1 MLDSGYLPVSGG
13 HEIYYETHGN
23 KHGRPAIAL
32 HGGPGGGSS
41 YAMTKIYDLKK
52 WFAPGCF
59 DDFEGT
65 QEELNELIADLKNMV
80 TSGTLWEN
88 TLPVDD
94 KEEEEL
100 IKLLAQKQ
108 ARRKQ

>member
-1 MLDSGYLPVSGG
+1 MNE
-13 HEIYYETHGN
+13 HN
-23 KHGRPAIAL
+23 KFTRIE
-32 HGGPGGGSS
+32 
-41 YAMTKIYDLKK
+41 
-52 WFAPGCF
+52 FAPGCF

-80 TSGTLWEN
+80 ASGTLWEN
-88 TLPVDD
+88 TLPVDE
-94 KEEEEL
+94 KEEAEL

>member
-1 MLDSGYLPVSGG
+1 MNEHD
-13 HEIYYETHGN
+13 
-23 KHGRPAIAL
+23 
-32 HGGPGGGSS
+32 
-41 YAMTKIYDLKK
+41 KIKK
-52 WFAPGCF
+52 IEFAPGCF

-80 TSGTLWEN
+80 ASGFFWEN
-88 TLPVDD
+88 TMPVDD

-108 ARRKQ
+108 ARRAQ

>member
-1 MLDSGYLPVSGG
+1 MNE
-13 HEIYYETHGN
+13 HN
-23 KHGRPAIAL
+23 KFTRIE
-32 HGGPGGGSS
+32 
-41 YAMTKIYDLKK
+41 
-52 WFAPGCF
+52 FAPGCF

-88 TLPVDD
+88 TLPVDE

>member
-1 MLDSGYLPVSGG
+1 MNEHDKL
-13 HEIYYETHGN
+13 
-23 KHGRPAIAL
+23 
-32 HGGPGGGSS
+32 
-41 YAMTKIYDLKK
+41 TKIE
-52 WFAPGCF
+52 FAPGCF

-65 QEELNELIADLKNMV
+65 QEELNEMIADLKNMV
-80 TSGTLWEN
+80 ASGTLWDD
-88 TLPVDD
+88 TLPVDE

>member
-1 MLDSGYLPVSGG
+1 MNE
-13 HEIYYETHGN
+13 H
-23 KHGRPAIAL
+23 
-32 HGGPGGGSS
+32 
-41 YAMTKIYDLKK
+41 KK
-52 WFAPGCF
+52 PTQIEFAPGCF

-94 KEEEEL
+94 KDEEEL

>member
-1 MLDSGYLPVSGG
+1 MTEY
-13 HEIYYETHGN
+13 N
-23 KHGRPAIAL
+23 KP
-32 HGGPGGGSS
+32 
-41 YAMTKIYDLKK
+41 TKVE
-52 WFAPGCF
+52 FAPGCF

-88 TLPVDD
+88 TLPVDE

>member
-1 MLDSGYLPVSGG
+1 
-13 HEIYYETHGN
+13 
-23 KHGRPAIAL
+23 
-32 HGGPGGGSS
+32 
-41 YAMTKIYDLKK
+41 MTEHDKPMKIE
-52 WFAPGCF
+52 FAPGCF

>member
-1 MLDSGYLPVSGG
+1 MIEHDKP
-13 HEIYYETHGN
+13 
-23 KHGRPAIAL
+23 
-32 HGGPGGGSS
+32 
-41 YAMTKIYDLKK
+41 MKIE
-52 WFAPGCF
+52 FAPGCF

>member
-1 MLDSGYLPVSGG
+1 MNEHD
-13 HEIYYETHGN
+13 
-23 KHGRPAIAL
+23 
-32 HGGPGGGSS
+32 
-41 YAMTKIYDLKK
+41 KIKK
-52 WFAPGCF
+52 IEFAPGCF

-65 QEELNELIADLKNMV
+65 QEELNEMIADLKNMV
-80 TSGTLWEN
+80 ASGTLWEN
-88 TLPVDD
+88 SLPVNE

>member
-1 MLDSGYLPVSGG
+1 MNEHD
-13 HEIYYETHGN
+13 
-23 KHGRPAIAL
+23 
-32 HGGPGGGSS
+32 
-41 YAMTKIYDLKK
+41 KIKK
-52 WFAPGCF
+52 IEFAPGCF

-80 TSGTLWEN
+80 ASGVFWEN
-88 TLPVDD
+88 TMPVDD

-108 ARRKQ
+108 ARRAQ

>member
-1 MLDSGYLPVSGG
+1 MNE
-13 HEIYYETHGN
+13 H
-23 KHGRPAIAL
+23 
-32 HGGPGGGSS
+32 
-41 YAMTKIYDLKK
+41 KK
-52 WFAPGCF
+52 PTQIKFAPGCF

-88 TLPVDD
+88 TLPVDE

>member
-1 MLDSGYLPVSGG
+1 MNEFTD
-13 HEIYYETHGN
+13 
-23 KHGRPAIAL
+23 KD
-32 HGGPGGGSS
+32 
-41 YAMTKIYDLKK
+41 TKVV
-52 WFAPGCF
+52 FAEGCF

-65 QEELNELIADLKNMV
+65 QEELNELIADLTNMV

-88 TLPVDD
+88 TLPVDE

>member
-1 MLDSGYLPVSGG
+1 MNEHDKL
-13 HEIYYETHGN
+13 
-23 KHGRPAIAL
+23 
-32 HGGPGGGSS
+32 
-41 YAMTKIYDLKK
+41 TKIE
-52 WFAPGCF
+52 FAPGCF

-88 TLPVDD
+88 SLPVDD

>member
-1 MLDSGYLPVSGG
+1 MNEHDKLT
-13 HEIYYETHGN
+13 EIE
-23 KHGRPAIAL
+23 
-32 HGGPGGGSS
+32 
-41 YAMTKIYDLKK
+41 
-52 WFAPGCF
+52 FAPGCF

-65 QEELNELIADLKNMV
+65 QEELNEMIADLKNMV
-80 TSGTLWEN
+80 ASGTLWEN
-88 TLPVDD
+88 SLPVND